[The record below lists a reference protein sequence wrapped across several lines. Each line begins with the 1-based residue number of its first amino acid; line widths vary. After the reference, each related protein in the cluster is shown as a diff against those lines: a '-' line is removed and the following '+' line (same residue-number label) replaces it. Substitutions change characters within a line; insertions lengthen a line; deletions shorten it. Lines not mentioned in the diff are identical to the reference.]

1 MSELT
6 YTLVTD
12 GSSDASLKAVLEWLL
27 KANGVSCAIQGEWE
41 DLRRMPRPPKTLEAR
56 ISAAV
61 ALYPCEVLFVHR
73 DAENASRHVRRSE
86 IAAAVQAATFE
97 EGRPPVWV
105 SVIPVR
111 MQEAWFLFDEI
122 AIRRAVGNPSGRV
135 TLHLPSLD
143 KCEDM
148 ADPKTRLYETFRE
161 ASERG
166 ARRRAK
172 LRVDDDA
179 PNRRIY

>member
-1 MSELT
+1 VSELT

-41 DLRRMPRPPKTLEAR
+41 DLRQMPRPPKTLEAR
-56 ISAAV
+56 ISA
-61 ALYPCEVLFVHR
+61 LFVHR

-111 MQEAWFLFDEI
+111 IVRMQ
-122 AIRRAVGNPSGRV
+122 
-135 TLHLPSLD
+135 
-143 KCEDM
+143 
-148 ADPKTRLYETFRE
+148 
-161 ASERG
+161 
-166 ARRRAK
+166 
-172 LRVDDDA
+172 
-179 PNRRIY
+179 

>member
-1 MSELT
+1 
-6 YTLVTD
+6 
-12 GSSDASLKAVLEWLL
+12 
-27 KANGVSCAIQGEWE
+27 VSCAIQGEWE
-41 DLRRMPRPPKTLEAR
+41 DLRQMPRPPKTLEAR
-56 ISAAV
+56 ISA
-61 ALYPCEVLFVHR
+61 LFVHR

-148 ADPKTRLYETFRE
+148 ADP
-161 ASERG
+161 
-166 ARRRAK
+166 
-172 LRVDDDA
+172 
-179 PNRRIY
+179 N